1 MVTPDK
7 TFFIQLVNFII
18 TLLVLNLLLFRPIR
32 EIIKKRAEIMNGRL
46 GDIENFNTEAKS
58 KLANYEK
65 ALDEARRTANDV
77 RAEKRAEGL
86 AEEKAFLETAGKEA
100 ADSLKAA
107 RGEIDA
113 QMREA
118 KDALADEVKKF
129 AQQATDKI
137 LGGA

>member
-46 GDIENFNTEAKS
+46 DDIERFNGDAKS

-65 ALDEARRTANDV
+65 ALDEARRSANTL

-86 AEEKAFLETAGKEA
+86 AEEKDFLEVAGKEA
-100 ADSLKAA
+100 ADSLKTA

-113 QMREA
+113 QMRKA
-118 KDALADEVKKF
+118 KDALAGEVKKF

-137 LGGA
+137 LGEA